1 MLGYSIENI
10 ENLVYKLK
18 QASSIQTNLIVE
30 TSLIYDLSQQYHYSN
45 NLSAQTQ
52 SPLCVHNAIEY
63 QLKIHASGAI
73 HM

>member
-1 MLGYSIENI
+1 MLVYSI

-18 QASSIQTNLIVE
+18 QASSNQTNLIVE
-30 TSLIYDLSQQYHYSN
+30 TSLLIYDLSQQYHYSN

-52 SPLCVHNAIEY
+52 SPLCVHISIEY

>member
-1 MLGYSIENI
+1 MLGYSI

-18 QASSIQTNLIVE
+18 QASSIRTNLIVE
-30 TSLIYDLSQQYHYSN
+30 TSLLIYDLSQQYHYSN

-63 QLKIHASGAI
+63 QLKTHASGAI